1 MKRLLR
7 KAVHFSRRVS
17 GVAEVSERTRR
28 AEEATETL
36 ARSMMA
42 TERGLDE
49 LRGRVDALQ
58 ASLNYAVELIKA
70 THDVANAPHKLQ
82 GPSAIIRE
90 GNFYLLKD
98 VIGILEQE
106 RIAYFLDFGTL
117 LGAIRHGDFIPW
129 DDDIDITVA
138 REDYEK
144 LLRILPDK
152 FGETGIFMVQS
163 EILRIYY
170 RNTPL
175 QVDIFP
181 LDFYD
186 RPVALEERPQVRR
199 LCQSLREKYLR
210 CDFERLRRQESVL
223 LEPSYER
230 LQEIRCAQICRN
242 VSWAE
247 ARRHSWPVY
256 RGLESTQGYV
266 LDFEMIYPLK
276 RGNFRG
282 EHWMIPNR
290 PEQVLRAYYGDYW
303 SFPPDLGHQH
313 IDIQART
320 SEETIRLVEEWVAMH
335 QENGERKKCRQ

>member
-17 GVAEVSERTRR
+17 GVTEVNERTRR
-28 AEEATETL
+28 TEEATADL
-36 ARSMMA
+36 AQSAVTAQR
-42 TERGLDE
+42 ELDE
-49 LRGRVDALQ
+49 LQRRVDALQ
-58 ASLNYAVELIKA
+58 ESLNYAVELIKV
-70 THDVANAPHKLQ
+70 THDVASAPRKPQ
-82 GPSAIIRE
+82 GPAAIIRE

-98 VIGILEQE
+98 VIRILEQE

-117 LGAIRHGDFIPW
+117 LGAVRHGDFIPW

-144 LLRILPDK
+144 VLRILPNK
-152 FGETGIFMVQS
+152 FGETGVFMVQS

-181 LDFYD
+181 LDFYN
-186 RPVALEERPQVRR
+186 RPVALDERPQIRQ
-199 LCQSLREKYLR
+199 LCQSLREKYMR
-210 CDFERLRRQESVL
+210 CDFGRCQRQESAL
-223 LEPSYER
+223 LEPSYEK

-266 LDFEMIYPLK
+266 LDFEMIYPLR
-276 RGNFRG
+276 RGKFRG
-282 EHWMIPNR
+282 ERWMIPNR

-313 IDIQART
+313 VDIQART

-335 QENGERKKCRQ
+335 QEGDGR

>member
-17 GVAEVSERTRR
+17 GVAEVNERTRR

-36 ARSMMA
+36 ARSTMA

-70 THDVANAPHKLQ
+70 THDVANAPHKPQ

-186 RPVALEERPQVRR
+186 RPVALEKRPQVRR

-210 CDFERLRRQESVL
+210 CDFERLR
-223 LEPSYER
+223 
-230 LQEIRCAQICRN
+230 
-242 VSWAE
+242 
-247 ARRHSWPVY
+247 
-256 RGLESTQGYV
+256 
-266 LDFEMIYPLK
+266 
-276 RGNFRG
+276 
-282 EHWMIPNR
+282 
-290 PEQVLRAYYGDYW
+290 
-303 SFPPDLGHQH
+303 
-313 IDIQART
+313 
-320 SEETIRLVEEWVAMH
+320 
-335 QENGERKKCRQ
+335 

>member
-17 GVAEVSERTRR
+17 GVAEMNERTRR

-36 ARSMMA
+36 TRSTMA

-70 THDVANAPHKLQ
+70 THDVASAPHKPQ

-144 LLRILPDK
+144 LLRIL
-152 FGETGIFMVQS
+152 
-163 EILRIYY
+163 
-170 RNTPL
+170 
-175 QVDIFP
+175 VDIFP

-230 LQEIRCAQICRN
+230 LQEIRCAQICRD

-247 ARRHSWPVY
+247 ARRHNWPAY

-313 IDIQART
+313 ADIQART